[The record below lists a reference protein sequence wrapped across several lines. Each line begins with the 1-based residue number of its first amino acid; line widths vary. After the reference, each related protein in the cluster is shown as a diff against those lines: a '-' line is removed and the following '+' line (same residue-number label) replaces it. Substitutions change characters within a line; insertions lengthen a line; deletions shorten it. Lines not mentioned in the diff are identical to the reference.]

1 MKNKVIATE
10 VYSRVSGYFRPV
22 IQWNKAKQEEFS
34 DRRDLKF
41 DSGRDLTPEAELT
54 GVR

>member
-1 MKNKVIATE
+1 MTEVKIKTE

-22 IQWNKAKQEEFS
+22 EQWNNAKREEFS
-34 DRRDLKF
+34 QRRKMTF
-41 DSGRDLTPEAELT
+41 SSEETLTPEAELT